1 MFMYI
6 FCQWLTEDFLK
17 LTNIG
22 RHHLFLL
29 CHKLHDASSVLG
41 DLCFHLKMLIIQK
54 PIMRVWGSKPSICYF
69 RREFCRAV
77 LNQKVSGFSS

>member
-1 MFMYI
+1 MINVYVRKPGFQLISSYNFLYTDYMFLYI

-54 PIMRVWGSKPSICYF
+54 PIMRV
-69 RREFCRAV
+69 
-77 LNQKVSGFSS
+77 

>member
-1 MFMYI
+1 MFTCEDRVFNSSAATIYFLYTDYMFIYI

-54 PIMRVWGSKPSICYF
+54 PIMRV
-69 RREFCRAV
+69 
-77 LNQKVSGFSS
+77 